1 MKKTLSHVSSVL
13 VSLLVLCAPA
23 SEVFA
28 QEIVSITA
36 SSKQVIVGA
45 DVDLLLTMKPSA
57 TGTNNCAVLVDFGN
71 GDSQYVRVT
80 SNNEADLKVPMKVRF
95 TAAGN
100 FTIAAAGKLMVR
112 GLNTLGPCDGNQSEI
127 IAVAE
132 PKVEPPAPA
141 PAPEP
146 TKSKKK
152 K

>member
-1 MKKTLSHVSSVL
+1 MKKTFNHLSSVL

-36 SSKQVIVGA
+36 STKQAIVGT

-80 SNNEADLKVPMKVRF
+80 SNNEADLKVPLKVRF
-95 TAAGN
+95 AAAGN
-100 FTIAAAGKLMVR
+100 FTIAAKGKLMVR
-112 GLNTLGPCDGNQSEI
+112 GLNTLGPCDGDKAET

-132 PKVEPPAPA
+132 PKVEAPA
-141 PAPEP
+141 PAEP

>member
-13 VSLLVLCAPA
+13 VSLLILCAPA

-36 SSKQVIVGA
+36 NNKQVIVGT
-45 DVDLLLTMKPSA
+45 DVDLLLTMKPSS

-80 SNNEADLKVPMKVRF
+80 SNNEADLKVPLKVRF

-100 FTIAAAGKLMVR
+100 FTIAAKGKLMVR
-112 GLNTLGPCDGNQSEI
+112 GLNTLGPCDGDKSET
-127 IAVAE
+127 IAVSE

-141 PAPEP
+141 PEP
-146 TKSKKK
+146 AKSKKK